1 MLRMEKGFSLVELML
16 TLLLGSVLLA
26 MVINLY
32 VTGVSSGAKSLKYS
46 RLRTDLQS
54 IMSIMETDIRRAG
67 YGGSDFLVGSGATK
81 SVDSQNSAAAQCIV
95 YSYNHNA
102 AATISDTN
110 RMGFRFSAA
119 KNEIQFGTGVD
130 PLATNCYSKGRWTA
144 LSDKNFIKIT
154 ELSFVESVVSSVA
167 ARIRSVDIHLSAEL
181 VADSSYKHTINT
193 RVQVRNLEL
202 LP

>member
-1 MLRMEKGFSLVELML
+1 MLTMKKGFSLVELML
-16 TLLLGSVLLA
+16 SLLLGSVLLA
-26 MVINLY
+26 MVISLY

-67 YGGSDFLVGSGATK
+67 YGGSDYLVGSEGTK
-81 SVDSQNSAAAQCIV
+81 TVDSQNSGTSKCIV

-102 AATISDTN
+102 AAAITDTN

-130 PLATNCYSKGRWTA
+130 PLATNCYSEGRWTA

-154 ELSFVESVVSSVA
+154 GLNFAESVVSSA
-167 ARIRSVDIHLSAEL
+167 AASIRSVEIHLSGEL
-181 VADSSYKHTINT
+181 VADASYKHTINT
-193 RVQVRNLEL
+193 RVQVRNLEI
-202 LP
+202 